1 MQKRMRTALLFVAF
15 PLVSWAD
22 NAEVRAVADKYLA
35 AITGK
40 GDEAGRELLLGGVP
54 MDAQLLTL
62 ENGQIVEAEPLKR
75 EEGDLAKA
83 IWLMAELDNAGR
95 KTLTDLM
102 NAEQI
107 GDDLTMTEI
116 SQEDAQKLL
125 QPTKEK
131 AARFVKAHPLL
142 AYCARVGKEVYWHP
156 RNPIRPLLQNAGTK
170 GKYVLEFQRFTV
182 ESREGPRQ
190 SVRRWPLRV
199 LRFRAGKVDT
209 GWRVLPASDWS
220 PE

>member
-1 MQKRMRTALLFVAF
+1 MRTALLFVAL

-22 NAEVRAVADKYLA
+22 EAEVRAVAEKYLA
-35 AITGK
+35 AITGR
-40 GDEAGRELLLGGVP
+40 GDERGRELLLGGVP
-54 MDAQLLTL
+54 MDAQLLAL
-62 ENGQIVEAEPLKR
+62 ENGRIVEAEPLRR
-75 EEGDLAKA
+75 EEGDLAQAKS
-83 IWLMAELDNAGR
+83 LMAELDGAGR
-95 KTLTDLM
+95 KALTALM
-102 NAEQI
+102 NAEQT

-131 AARFVKAHPLL
+131 ASRFVKAHPLL

-156 RNPIRPLLQNAGTK
+156 KNPIRPLLQSAGSK
-170 GKYVLEFQRFTV
+170 GRYVLEFQRFTV
-182 ESREGPRQ
+182 ESKEGPRQ
-190 SVRRWPLRV
+190 SIRRWPLRV
-199 LRFRAGKVDT
+199 LRFRAGQVDT